1 MGSGKWLGGML
12 AWAVVGTALADE
24 REMKF
29 LVTPSIGFTS
39 IGVDGGRLDDGS
51 TRDMD
56 QIMTGLS
63 VGVRTPIG
71 LQFEIGKS
79 VAESEVIFDW
89 YSENFSYKQSFALVG
104 YSFEFADAWRLAP
117 KLGYAQWR
125 LRADNL
131 DFLDADGNEREKL
144 RGEDWMFEFEVARE
158 FGNHFALGLSLQ
170 AIDVPYGNTYS
181 IAVTTGLRF

>member
-12 AWAVVGTALADE
+12 AWAVMGTALADE
-24 REMKF
+24 RGTKF

-39 IGVDGGRLDDGS
+39 IGVEGGRLDDGS

-56 QIMTGLS
+56 QLVVGLA

-79 VAESEVIFDW
+79 IAESELFVDVF
-89 YSENFSYKQSFALVG
+89 SENFSYKQSFLLVG
-104 YSFEFADAWRLAP
+104 YSFEFADAWRLTP
-117 KLGYAQWR
+117 KLGYTEWR

-131 DFLDADGNEREKL
+131 DFVDGSGDEREKFQ
-144 RGEDWMFEFEVARE
+144 GEDLMYELEVARE

-170 AIDVPYGNTYS
+170 GVNVPYGSTYS
-181 IAVTTGLRF
+181 MAVTTSVRF